1 MEVTILNCRLLLTA
15 EKIIYLPENAAIILS
30 DLHLTKDVHFRKNGI
45 GVPALL
51 THSTLNRLS
60 SVIEKYKPS
69 QIFILGDMFHSDYNN
84 GVQIFELW
92 RAKYSEIPVNLIHG
106 NHDIFR
112 NDIYKNMGIETIGDS
127 CILDNILLTHEPV
140 LASKLLNICGH
151 LHPVVK
157 ISGNARQS
165 IRMPCFYFNGSS
177 LILPAFGEFTGG
189 KYIHP
194 KKGQKVFAIA
204 DEKIIE
210 VL

>member
-1 MEVTILNCRLLLTA
+1 MEVTILNCKLLLTA
-15 EKIIYLPENAAIILS
+15 EKIIYLPETAAIILS

-84 GVQIFELW
+84 GVHIFGLW
-92 RAKYSEIPVNLIHG
+92 RMKYPVIPVNLIHG
-106 NHDIFR
+106 NHDIFS
-112 NDIYKNMGIETIGDS
+112 NDIYKNMGIEPIGDS
-127 CILDNILLTHEPV
+127 FISGSILLTHEPV

-157 ISGNARQS
+157 ISGRARQS
-165 IRMPCFYFNGSS
+165 VRLPCFYFNGSN

-189 KYIHP
+189 KSIHP
-194 KKGQKVFAIA
+194 TRGQKVFAIV
-204 DEKIIE
+204 DEKIIR
-210 VL
+210 VY